1 MSAQFNDPALL
12 ARVDRRGHGGG
23 GGLLCFFLV
32 KVTEQKEEDSL
43 YIL

>member
-12 ARVDRRGHGGG
+12 AREDRRGHGV

-32 KVTEQKEEDSL
+32 KVIEQKEEDSL